1 MTGEPDLVALL
12 YRADWTRLS
21 ISAQV
26 NDGSTVLVAPGRRYR
41 KQTGDYVSGCD
52 GDRPWMLPE
61 DDQEAAEGRVH
72 WISGP
77 EPPFPAMLCPAWL
90 LDGFRLEA
98 QGQVSACG
106 RDALH
111 VVVTN
116 RPGIRGRI
124 WPVHRRADR
133 VEVIVDTELG
143 ILLRVAWLADGEEPD
158 VTELVSLEVNP
169 AVDPAQFTPPPG
181 STIGES
187 WREFFHGGGPAWWAA
202 KTVGGLAAG
211 GLGAWIRYS
220 PLRRGESAA
229 ADTDDAETVIPRDDP
244 APGLSPDGW
253 PSGPP
258 VGDEVLRLLHR
269 GGTDEFAATLHEWQ
283 DYGAMLSQIPAAG
296 RRAGFGGLG
305 LLADAISERP
315 ATAHVVSTL
324 RLGGAGRY
332 RIDRADEPRRGPKTV
347 ACDGQRCWKIY
358 RDRVTVGPP
367 AAPPHGI
374 GDLADASWLLTCRL
388 SGGEQVMAD
397 NRPAYRVSVAR
408 AEGVSAVALL
418 FRTAVAVVDA
428 ELGILLRLTS
438 WLGEE
443 PVMRYELRDVTAGT
457 GGGAGDFRPDLPP
470 GLPTVEV
477 TDPADEFRSA
487 TPPHPFD
494 FPRKAAGAAA
504 RQAARE
510 AAKAAGKL
518 GKASGEAANAATEA
532 AKAAREFLR
541 RLDGR

>member
-1 MTGEPDLVALL
+1 MTGEPDLVPLL
-12 YRADWTRLS
+12 YHADWTRLS
-21 ISAQV
+21 ISAAV
-26 NDGSTVLVAPGRRYR
+26 NDGSTLLVAPGRRYR
-41 KQTGDYVSGCD
+41 EQTRDHVRGCD
-52 GDRPWMLPE
+52 GDRPWQVPPP
-61 DDQEAAEGRVH
+61 GRADSMPHDVH
-72 WISGP
+72 LIGGP
-77 EPPFPAMLCPAWL
+77 EPPLSTLLCPAWL
-90 LDGFRLEA
+90 LDGSRLEVR
-98 QGQVSACG
+98 GQVSACG

-116 RPGIRGRI
+116 RPGVRGRTG
-124 WPVHRRADR
+124 PVHRRADR

-143 ILLRVAWLADGEEPD
+143 ILLRVAWLGDGEESD
-158 VTELVSLEVNP
+158 VTELVSLEVDP
-169 AVDPAQFTPPPG
+169 VVDQAQFTPPPG
-181 STIGES
+181 SVIGES
-187 WREFFHGGGPAWWAA
+187 WSEFLRGFGPVWWPPMTAA
-202 KTVGGLAAG
+202 GLAAG

-220 PLRRGESAA
+220 PLRRGEPAA
-229 ADTDDAETVIPRDDP
+229 TDVGDAEAAMPRDDP

-258 VGDEVLRLLHR
+258 VGGEVLHLLHR
-269 GGTDEFAATLHEWQ
+269 GGTDEFTATLHEWQ
-283 DYGAMLSQIPAAG
+283 DYGAMLSQVPAAV

-332 RIDRADEPRRGPKTV
+332 RIERGGEPRRGPKTV

-367 AAPPHGI
+367 APPPHGI
-374 GDLADASWLLTCRL
+374 ADLADASWLLTCRL
-388 SGGEQVMAD
+388 SGGEQVMAAD
-397 NRPAYRVSVAR
+397 RLAYRVSVAR
-408 AEGVSAVALL
+408 AEGVPAVALL

-443 PVMRYELRDVTAGT
+443 PVLRYELRDVTAGT
-457 GGGAGDFRPDLPP
+457 GDGAGDFRPGLPP

-477 TDPADEFRSA
+477 TDPADEFRNA

-494 FPRKAAGAAA
+494 FPWKVAGAVA
-504 RQAARE
+504 RQAGE

-518 GKASGEAANAATEA
+518 GKAAGEAANAAGEA

-541 RLDGR
+541 RMDGR